1 MSYYNSQ
8 PDAISTVQLSPFAE
22 DHWQRIVTYS
32 PIYVHWTDMVLMSAP
47 QQQQRPHTS
56 HVRNLSRKLSVRDR
70 IDINTLKLEDEI
82 LLNELHDMR
91 MSATAPGPP
100 LVKGKLT
107 PAPSKG
113 VENKQQAAAV
123 VAPTDQYLAS
133 SSGFFQQSADA
144 FKHRGSQQTDSSLMH
159 PPPSSRCP
167 VSSSQVTF

>member
-91 MSATAPGPP
+91 MSAAAPGPP

-113 VENKQQAAAV
+113 VEDKQPTAV
-123 VAPTDQYLAS
+123 VAPIDQYLAS

-167 VSSSQVTF
+167 VSSSQVAF